1 MLCCAVAFTHCKG
14 INAIMR
20 RLQLGPI
27 AEAFGEQLTASGVSL
42 EDVADPIGDVLSVKD
57 ASALQTVQK
66 AARLCWFVLSH
77 AYPAR
82 TGERRRRTE
91 WHSRLCGPS
100 RSGHALNAH
109 SGLRGGYGG

>member
-1 MLCCAVAFTHCKG
+1 
-14 INAIMR
+14 MR

-82 TGERRRRTE
+82 RGERRRPTE
-91 WHSRLCGPS
+91 WQSRLCGPS

-109 SGLRGGYGG
+109 SKLRGGYGG